1 MKKIL
6 MILLMLPIFAMAQ
19 QKEGLEESMKELEEM
34 KKDMTPEQRAMLEK
48 MGIEKTLK
56 TAQKTMQKG
65 GTGVAMMPKADP
77 NKIPDKISKLAIPAT
92 PDSKQKLVMY
102 LQTIFGQTEQAMKP
116 GHVKSVENLLNDAE
130 KTGKYAMVFWT
141 HNELDKALYLLSNA
155 CVINPD
161 DFASI
166 NNLGALLTISGY
178 AHKALPLLLY
188 IQKFVPKSSTLLNNL
203 GQAYLSLGY
212 VDKAKPLLLSAIA
225 KDSTKAEAYRS
236 MALIAQKQ
244 GNPTLCGNYLEKAIA
259 HGGATSENINLL
271 NQVAPGKD
279 LSPYIRSRFQQ
290 FYKNVSVTK
299 TFAVPQVPNSYVEA
313 KARDAEIEKYFRDLE
328 ETISDAVNTSQKL
341 NENFQKL
348 AMASQEKKAKQ
359 IQEMFENM
367 GKPGYS
373 NTLYTSNEKPFV
385 AQGAIML
392 ANIDNPQ
399 YSKSY
404 FNRMKDLDVIRLH
417 QENVLKEALKGDF
430 DNKIDALQKE
440 YRTLNAGEGHDKEN
454 ARAIEIEKELCNL
467 KSNRQ
472 AVWFNESSLINN
484 EYIHNMQSLLKQRLQ
499 EYLFWNSIV
508 MQAAQQDPAAINFT
522 AYLTYLQGIYSMAYS
537 LFPTHV
543 DGGLTKPCS
552 YDAIKNNYRGKIHG
566 WEIEHCVLDFGIDL
580 TIAGFKMNCTGWSV
594 YGEFPGAGVTY
605 KQNIDPVTWEATG
618 HSISAKAGK
627 EKEFDITKNLTAKV
641 GATLETTIK
650 FDSNMNPVDLIV
662 KGEAGATL
670 EGPYGGSASVN
681 LGSAEISVSSG
692 FNASG
697 PSIPGFGSDFL
708 K

>member
-1 MKKIL
+1 
-6 MILLMLPIFAMAQ
+6 
-19 QKEGLEESMKELEEM
+19 MKELEEM

-92 PDSKQKLVMY
+92 PANKQNLVMY

-161 DFASI
+161 DYAST

-225 KDSTKAEAYRS
+225 KDSTKAESYRA
-236 MALIAQKQ
+236 MAHIAQKQ
-244 GNPTLCGNYLEKAIA
+244 GNNALCASYLEQAIE
-259 HGGATSENINLL
+259 HGGATTENIDMLSH
-271 NQVAPGKD
+271 VAPGKD
-279 LSPYIRSRFQQ
+279 FSPLIRSRFKQY
-290 FYKNVSVTK
+290 YKGVSITNRFKVP
-299 TFAVPQVPNSYVEA
+299 AVPTSFDEA
-313 KARDAEIEKYFRDLE
+313 LARDGEIEKYFRDLDV
-328 ETISDAVNTSQKL
+328 TLSAAINTSQEL
-341 NENFQKL
+341 NEQT
-348 AMASQEKKAKQ
+348 EKQVMDNNAKRVAQ
-359 IQEMFENM
+359 IQQAIENP
-367 GKPGYS
+367 GKPGS
-373 NTLYTSNEKPFV
+373 SKSMLSVGNPFS

-399 YSKSY
+399 FSKSY
-404 FNRMKDLDVIRLH
+404 ISRMKDETAKRLAL
-417 QENVLKEALKGDF
+417 ENELKETLKLGY
-430 DNKIDALQKE
+430 DNKIDDLQKE
-440 YRTLNAGEGHDKEN
+440 YNKLDDGEGQDKAN
-454 ARAIEIEKELCNL
+454 KRSIEIEHDLCNL
-467 KSNRQ
+467 KFERQ
-472 AVWFNESSLINN
+472 AKWLSEIAIINDH
-484 EYIHNMQSLLKQRLQ
+484 YIHSMESLLNQRLQ

-508 MQAAQQDPAAINFT
+508 MQAAHLDPTASNYT
-522 AYLTYLQGIYSMAYS
+522 AYVDYLQGIKGMAFS

-543 DGGLTKPCS
+543 DGGLTKACDKPVPPN
-552 YDAIKNNYRGKIHG
+552 YYRGKMHD
-566 WEIEHCVLDFGIDL
+566 WEREHCVLDFEMKTPLG
-580 TIAGFKMNCTGWSV
+580 GGKMTCDGWTV
-594 YGEFPGAGVTY
+594 YGDFKGGEFSYT
-605 KQNIDPVTWEATG
+605 QSIDPVTWETTG
-618 HSISAKAGK
+618 HSISVKAGK
-627 EKEFDITKNLTAKV
+627 EKEFEITKNISATV
-641 GATLETTIK
+641 GATVETTLK
-650 FDSNMNPVDLIV
+650 LDGNMTPVDLIV
-662 KGEAGATL
+662 KGKASATVN
-670 EGPYGGSASVN
+670 GPMGGSAGIN

-697 PSIPGFGSDFL
+697 PSVPGLGSNFL

>member
-6 MILLMLPIFAMAQ
+6 LILLMLPIFAMAQ

-92 PDSKQKLVMY
+92 PASKQKLVMY

-130 KTGKYAMVFWT
+130 KTGKYAMAFWT

-161 DFASI
+161 DYASI

-212 VDKAKPLLLSAIA
+212 VDKAKPFFLSAIA
-225 KDSTKAEAYRS
+225 KDSTKAESYRS

-290 FYKNVSVTK
+290 FYKDVSVTK

-313 KARDAEIEKYFRDLE
+313 KERDAEIEKYFRDLE
-328 ETISDAVNTSQKL
+328 STISAAVNTNQEL
-341 NENFQKL
+341 NENFQKQ

-373 NTLYTSNEKPFV
+373 NTLYTSNEKPFA

-522 AYLTYLQGIYSMAYS
+522 AYLTYLQAIYNMAYS

-552 YDAIKNNYRGKIHG
+552 YDAIKNNYRGKIHD

-580 TIAGFKMNCTGWSV
+580 VVTGFKMNCTGWSV
-594 YGEFPGAGVTY
+594 YSDFKAGKFTY
-605 KQNIDPVTWEATG
+605 TQSIDPVTWEATG

-627 EKEFDITKNLTAKV
+627 EKEFDITKNLTGKV
-641 GATLETTIK
+641 GATVETTIK
-650 FDSNMNPVDLIV
+650 FDSNMIPVDLIV

-681 LGSAEISVSSG
+681 IFTEEISVSSG

-697 PSIPGFGSDFL
+697 PSIPDFGSDFL